1 MIVYRELSSLE
12 QDLGF
17 SARILYA
24 LSNDMEKHYKQIRIP
39 KKSGGFRTLSVP
51 DDLLKTVQKRIAK
64 VILSTLPVSEFA
76 TAYKQGASVLKNAK
90 KHIGKEKVLKLDIK
104 HFFDSIT
111 YATVKE
117 KVFPKARFSESNRVL
132 LTMLCYYHDS
142 LPQGAPTSPA
152 ITNIIMRDFDEKVG
166 KWCKEKAMDYTRYC
180 DDMTFSGSFD
190 EAEVISFVSGELKKM
205 GFFLNKRKT
214 SVATH
219 GKRQSVT
226 GVVVNKF
233 ANTAV
238 EYRKKLRQEVYYCK
252 RFGVRQ
258 HMERINLCD
267 TNEHSYLLGLYT
279 KLSYAL
285 NTNPKDDKIKKD
297 RDYIAEQLKLIK

>member
-17 SARILYA
+17 SARTLYA
-24 LSNDMEKHYKQIRIP
+24 LSNDIEKHYKQIRIP
-39 KKSGGFRTLSVP
+39 KKKGGFRTLSVP
-51 DDLLKTVQKRIAK
+51 DDLLKTVQKKIAK
-64 VILSTLPVSEFA
+64 VILSTSPVSEFA
-76 TAYKQGASVLKNAK
+76 TAYKPGASVQKNAK

-104 HFFDSIT
+104 HFFDSII
-111 YATVKE
+111 YSTVKE
-117 KVFPKARFSESNRVL
+117 KAFPKARFSESNRIL
-132 LTMLCYYHDS
+132 LTMLCYYHDI

-152 ITNIIMRDFDEKVG
+152 ITNIIMCDFDEKVG
-166 KWCKEKAMDYTRYC
+166 KWCNEKDIDYTRYC

-190 EAEVISFVSGELKKM
+190 EAEVISFVSKELRKM

-214 SVATH
+214 SVATQ

-226 GVVVNKF
+226 GIIVNEF

-252 RFGVRQ
+252 KYGVRQ
-258 HMERINLCD
+258 HIDRAGINAYD
-267 TNEHSYLLGLYT
+267 EKSYLLGLYT
-279 KLSYAL
+279 KLTYAL
-285 NTNPKDDKIKKD
+285 NTNPNDAQIKKD
-297 RDYIAEQLKLIK
+297 RDYIAEQLKCI